1 MGSSTYTTVGVVEES
16 SLGTTPSSALRLV
29 NCSEGSLAMDRDS
42 SRPEI
47 WTGSQRRYP
56 ERPMREGATMTIS
69 APQQYENMLEFYEG
83 LFGAARAN
91 AVTVTG
97 TGIAVGSSTTIT
109 DSGNGLGNFAVGD
122 WVYVSGFSTAANNG
136 WHGPVTTAAAGTLT
150 FSAGGLTTE
159 SAGASISLKTRR
171 LVEPATATL
180 KTYSVE
186 VNDTDLA
193 RFQSSK
199 AMTVTNGQWNW
210 QVGQFATEQFQLQGR
225 LPAVAGSTIGTGTAT
240 AAKTSAFINTPTD
253 WADLWYASTTAST
266 AIFTQLQ
273 LQANPNVESIMGL
286 GDLGPSSYSRGPL
299 DWTLTGS
306 LYYDTT
312 ADDFVDHALA
322 HSTKWVAWSQAD
334 PAGNKMLFFLPSVKI
349 SLGNFERGAPNSQK
363 TIPFTATAHSSAF
376 DSSATFS
383 GIANQA
389 AVFFVPAS

>member
-1 MGSSTYTTVGVVEES
+1 MGSATYTTVGVVEES
-16 SLGTTPSSALRLV
+16 TLGTTPASALRLV
-29 NCSEGSLAMDRDS
+29 NVTEGSLAMDRDS

-47 WTGSQRRYP
+47 WTGTQRRYP
-56 ERPMREGATMTIS
+56 ERPMREGASMTIS
-69 APQQYENMLEFYEG
+69 APQQYENTLEFYEG
-83 LFGAARAN
+83 LFGVARGSAI
-91 AVTVTG
+91 AVSG

-109 DSGNGLGNFAVGD
+109 DTGNGLAVFAVGQ
-122 WVYVSGFSTAANNG
+122 WIKITGFSTAANNG
-136 WHGPVTTAAAGTLT
+136 WHGPITTVAAGTLT
-150 FSAGGLTTE
+150 LSAGGLTIE
-159 SAGASISLKTRR
+159 AAGNSVALKTRA
-171 LVEPATATL
+171 LTEPATATL

-186 VNDTDLA
+186 VNDTDLT
-193 RFQSSK
+193 RFQASK

-225 LPAVAGSTIGTGTAT
+225 LPAVAGSTIGTGAAT

-253 WADLWYASTTAST
+253 WADLYYASTTAST

-273 LQANPNVESIMGL
+273 LQANPNVEAIMGL

-306 LYYDTT
+306 LYYDAT

-322 HSTKWVAWSQAD
+322 HSTKWVAWSQTD
-334 PAGNKMLFFLPSVKI
+334 PAGNSVLFFLPSVKI

-389 AVFFVPAS
+389 AVFFVPA

>member
-1 MGSSTYTTVGVVEES
+1 
-16 SLGTTPSSALRLV
+16 
-29 NCSEGSLAMDRDS
+29 
-42 SRPEI
+42 
-47 WTGSQRRYP
+47 
-56 ERPMREGATMTIS
+56 MREGATMTIS

-159 SAGASISLKTRR
+159 LAGASISLKTRR